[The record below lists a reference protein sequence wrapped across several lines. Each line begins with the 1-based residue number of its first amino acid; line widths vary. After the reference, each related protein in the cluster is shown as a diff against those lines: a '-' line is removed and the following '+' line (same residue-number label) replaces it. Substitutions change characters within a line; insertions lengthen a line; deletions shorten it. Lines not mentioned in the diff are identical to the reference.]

1 MNPLLLRLSGQS
13 TTAERKESPEQRLG
27 DFTTTPRVIILS
39 ALAIVIGVL
48 GAVVALALLR
58 LIGLFTNLFFFQ
70 RWDTTLVSP
79 AGNHLG
85 VLVVL
90 VPVFGALVVGLMAR
104 YGSERIRGHGIP
116 EAIEAILI
124 NGSKIQPRVAI
135 LKPLS
140 SAISIGSGG
149 PFGAEGPIIMTGGA
163 FGSLIAQFLRLTS
176 AERKTL
182 LVAGAAAGMSATFSA
197 PIASTLLAVELLLF
211 EWKPRS
217 LIPVALAAVTA
228 DAARYYLIGAGP
240 LFPTP
245 AHVAFIGVG
254 GLMGCVLVGVLA
266 GALSALLTLA
276 VYAAEDAFRL
286 LPIHWMWWPAIGGVV
301 IGLGGLIFPQAL
313 GVGYSTINAL
323 LQGNVAVGTIL
334 GVLIVKSIIWSVSLG
349 SGTSGGVLAPLLM
362 MGGALGGLLALILP
376 YEGAG
381 FWELIAM
388 AAILG
393 GTMRSPFTGII
404 FTLELTHDINALLPL
419 LVACVIAHGFTVLT
433 LKRSILTEKVARRG
447 YHLSREY
454 AVDPLEILFVREVAH
469 TNFVALSPDI
479 LVCDLEKRI
488 QDGDRPR
495 GQYLFPITDKDGLL
509 VGVVARSDVKRA
521 AEDKT
526 ADLATLRLADIMNG
540 DPAVAYPDEP
550 LRVAVSRMATTG
562 LTRFPVVERDN
573 SRKVVG
579 MVSLND
585 LLKARAHNLEAEQ
598 RRERI
603 LPLRIAFPRSRPRP
617 QQVDSESEAEAEVAT
632 DPSNESPT
640 EAVTEATTE
649 PAGGSTSEPEADKT
663 TSQT

>member
-1 MNPLLLRLSGQS
+1 
-13 TTAERKESPEQRLG
+13 
-27 DFTTTPRVIILS
+27 VIILS